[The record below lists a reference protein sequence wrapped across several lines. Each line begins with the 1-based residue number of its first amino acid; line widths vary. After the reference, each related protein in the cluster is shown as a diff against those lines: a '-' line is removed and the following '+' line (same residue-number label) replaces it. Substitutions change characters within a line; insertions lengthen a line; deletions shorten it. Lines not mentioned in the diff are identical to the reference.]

1 MKIKD
6 EVIGREVLDPTGHKI
21 GEVEDVDVD
30 FESDRI
36 EALVLHEGGRF
47 RGKERIIPFSMVETV
62 GERIILKKDS
72 QEESMGRRG
81 SMREESME
89 GRSERY

>member
-62 GERIILKKDS
+62 GERIILKKKS
-72 QEESMGRRG
+72 PKKNQ
-81 SMREESME
+81 
-89 GRSERY
+89 

>member
-6 EVIGREVLDPTGHKI
+6 EVIGREVLDSTGHKI
-21 GEVEDVDVD
+21 GEVEDVDVN

-62 GERIILKKDS
+62 GERIILKKS
-72 QEESMGRRG
+72 PKKNQ
-81 SMREESME
+81 
-89 GRSERY
+89 